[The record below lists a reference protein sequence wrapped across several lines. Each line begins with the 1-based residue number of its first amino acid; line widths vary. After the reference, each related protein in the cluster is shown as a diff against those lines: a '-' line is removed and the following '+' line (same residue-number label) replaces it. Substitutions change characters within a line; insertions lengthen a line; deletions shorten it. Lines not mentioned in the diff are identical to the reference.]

1 MHASYFRLVVISK
14 ETVQANLLWLCPR
27 KKITLLSLN
36 FPLRIVRP
44 DILCLRASGK
54 MTTEV
59 KLVRT
64 RLSVVVLSYSFVY
77 SGTYQFLVTSP
88 ASFILNI
95 VLKNAEGHFTE
106 VCK

>member
-1 MHASYFRLVVISK
+1 
-14 ETVQANLLWLCPR
+14 
-27 KKITLLSLN
+27 
-36 FPLRIVRP
+36 
-44 DILCLRASGK
+44 